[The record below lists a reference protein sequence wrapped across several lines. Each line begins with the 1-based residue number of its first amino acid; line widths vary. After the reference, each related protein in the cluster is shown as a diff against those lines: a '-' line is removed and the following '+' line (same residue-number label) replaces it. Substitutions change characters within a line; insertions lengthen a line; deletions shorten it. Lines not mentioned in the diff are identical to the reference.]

1 MSLIEDL
8 FLSINP
14 RFSSIMVVDES
25 GEKQWKRVEV
35 KLKDH
40 VVVPIFPL
48 GLSPESYDK
57 YFDDYIAKIVADQIP
72 NNQPLWEIHIFKYP
86 TSNAAGVV
94 IFKLQHS
101 LGDGISLM
109 RALLS
114 CLQRADNPSLPLTF
128 PSVQSPS
135 KSNHILKSVPKI
147 LSVVSNTVSDFLW
160 SITKS
165 TLVEDDQTPIRSG
178 DPGS

>member
-1 MSLIEDL
+1 MEMINEPVSPSGQYLNSSAPSLYVYAFLEFEIPIDDLPVMSLIEDL

-40 VVVPIFPL
+40 
-48 GLSPESYDK
+48 
-57 YFDDYIAKIVADQIP
+57 
-72 NNQPLWEIHIFKYP
+72 
-86 TSNAAGVV
+86 
-94 IFKLQHS
+94 
-101 LGDGISLM
+101 
-109 RALLS
+109 
-114 CLQRADNPSLPLTF
+114 
-128 PSVQSPS
+128 SPS

-160 SITKS
+160 SITES
-165 TLVEDDQTPIRSG
+165 TLVEDDQIPIRSG
-178 DPGS
+178 DPGTEFRPITIATINFSIDEMKLWRS